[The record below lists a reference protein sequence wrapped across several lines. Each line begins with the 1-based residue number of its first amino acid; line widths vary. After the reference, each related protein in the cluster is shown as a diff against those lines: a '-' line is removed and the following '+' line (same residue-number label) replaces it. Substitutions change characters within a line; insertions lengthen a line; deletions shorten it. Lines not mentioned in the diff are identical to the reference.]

1 MDDGR
6 YTLAADDYFR
16 LVAKLREVE
25 VLRLEARLALQGPE
39 QAGARMLAELA
50 VKYGFDPVVVSGKLV
65 VLKDDPMGLYYRLT
79 DAVAITK

>member
-50 VKYGFDPVVVSGKLV
+50 VKYGFDPEGAYRFEDASCTLV
-65 VLKDDPMGLYYRLT
+65 QAKP
-79 DAVAITK
+79 A